1 MRRYPMEQL
10 ERNDFLFRFRNFPL
24 APGWDFGVLCGLV
37 ERLQLGTV
45 VSSDTRVFESQV
57 NWHAELSFLNW
68 LWSLKPPNGDFL
80 VTCFVSWSPCSGCAE
95 RVGEFLRAHPN
106 VRLRV
111 LAARLLAPWDPANR
125 EGLRQLH
132 QQGVLVD
139 VMSLQDF
146 RWSWELFVRPA
157 GAAFEPW
164 WGLVRNHGL
173 LFVRLQDILGWVQR
187 LSLAPRRLPAA
198 AQDSQNDAETGGPA
212 ARGQFLGVQSL
223 AVRVR
228 PRGRGPRFL
237 PARRTRMEIDTFMQH
252 FDNSRS
258 NYIGATLLCYDVQG
272 AGNQRRGFLL
282 NRGLNTDCPAHAEVL
297 LLRRMVEDW
306 SLTPELPCSVT
317 CYISWS
323 PCGECAWEL
332 VQFLRQHRRVELS
345 IRAARIYSK
354 PARIYSRFEY
364 QEGLRALRD
373 AGARVSI
380 MTRADFEHCWATFVH
395 SEGQPFDPP
404 PYLEDTSADLA
415 KELEDIL
422 QTQEGSARPSGP

>member
-173 LFVRLQDILGWVQR
+173 LFVRLQDILG
-187 LSLAPRRLPAA
+187 
-198 AQDSQNDAETGGPA
+198 
-212 ARGQFLGVQSL
+212 
-223 AVRVR
+223 
-228 PRGRGPRFL
+228 
-237 PARRTRMEIDTFMQH
+237 TRMEIDTFMQH

-422 QTQEGSARPSGP
+422 QVGFKPSLRGRRNAASRERERELYGPKKRGPKPKTFLLKMRTSRPGKKSFNGKSRCPAF